1 MRSSSALSRG
11 SCDMHYVLKR
21 RLCSYVESGLLVE
34 QGLGV
39 RPDIQLSVTEKLAQ
53 RRVTAQVVRSGQNQD
68 QF

>member
-1 MRSSSALSRG
+1 
-11 SCDMHYVLKR
+11 MHYVLKR
-21 RLCSYVESGLLVE
+21 RLCSYVESRLLVE

>member
-1 MRSSSALSRG
+1 
-11 SCDMHYVLKR
+11 MHYVLKR